1 MVLEKDDE
9 KFDPKSFDL
18 PLERVLLKEMDFF
31 KEENDLEVLGS
42 FSDGHIG
49 WNVVV

>member
-1 MVLEKDDE
+1 MLFEKEDE
-9 KFDPKSFDL
+9 KCDPKSFDL
-18 PLERVLLKEMDFF
+18 PLEKELLKEIDFF
-31 KEENDLEVLGS
+31 KEENDLEVLGL